1 VKSAAEMLMRRVK
14 DAWTKALK
22 DAGWR
27 ARKLAKGVR
36 KDAFRHVLLARR
48 RGGTLYRQAAKAVGY
63 PEPAVLDHVV
73 VSLTSF
79 PLRIGKA
86 HHVVSSL
93 LDQSVQPG
101 KVVLYLPEA
110 EFPERAIPRALSRLE
125 SDRFEIRFVSEN
137 LRPHNK
143 LTHAIADFPGAWIAT
158 ADDDRLYPLH
168 WLERLLDAAA
178 ETPRTVICTIGLKMT
193 VGSNRFGSYRDWPL
207 DLSPKPSYLLF
218 PVGSWGTLYPPG
230 SLHPLVDQRDLAQKL
245 APLNDDVWFK
255 AMTLMRNMPCRA
267 CGKSGL
273 MPDLHFKK
281 NVRLWDL
288 NQRGILIDEAV
299 SKVFGHLGLT
309 PDKILAQEAGAR
321 HQPPAEF
328 LDAGQAMS
336 G

>member
-1 VKSAAEMLMRRVK
+1 MKCAAEVLMRRLREACVK
-14 DAWTKALK
+14 GLK

-27 ARKLAKGVR
+27 ARKLAKGVK
-36 KDAFRHVLLARR
+36 KDAFRHLPFALR
-48 RGGTLYRQAAKAVGY
+48 RGETLYRHAAKALGNRA
-63 PEPAVLDHVV
+63 PAVLADVV

-86 HHVVSSL
+86 HIVVSSL

-101 KVVLYLPEA
+101 KVVLYLPQT
-110 EFPERAIPRALSRLE
+110 EFPGRAIPKKLSRLE

-143 LTHAIADFPGAWIAT
+143 LTHAVADFPGSWIAT
-158 ADDDRLYPLH
+158 ADDDRLYPSH
-168 WLERLLDAAA
+168 WLARLLDAAA
-178 ETPRTVICTIGLKMT
+178 ETPHTVVCTLGRRMT
-193 VGSNRFGSYRDWPL
+193 VTSNRFRSYRDWPL

-218 PVGSWGTLYPPG
+218 PIGSWGTLYPPG
-230 SLHPLVDQRDLAQKL
+230 SLHPLIDQRDLAQEL

-273 MPDLHFKK
+273 MPSLHFKN

-288 NQRGILIDEAV
+288 NQRGKLVDEAV

-309 PDKILAQEAGAR
+309 PDKILAQEAGA
-321 HQPPAEF
+321 QYPTPAEF
-328 LDAGQAMS
+328 LDAGQAIS

>member
-1 VKSAAEMLMRRVK
+1 MRPLK
-14 DAWTKALK
+14 DACVKGLK

-36 KDAFRHVLLARR
+36 KDAFRHVPIALR
-48 RGGTLYRQAAKAVGY
+48 RGETLYRQAAKALGN
-63 PEPAVLDHVV
+63 PEPAVLDDVV

-79 PLRIGKA
+79 PLRIGKS

-93 LDQSVQPG
+93 LDQSVRPR

-110 EFPERAIPRALSRLE
+110 EFPGRAVPKALSRLE
-125 SDRFEIRFVSEN
+125 SDRFEIRFVQEN

-143 LTHAIADFPGAWIAT
+143 LTHAITDFPGSWIAT
-158 ADDDRLYPLH
+158 ADDDRLYPFH
-168 WLERLLDAAA
+168 WLARLLDAAA
-178 ETPRTVICTIGLKMT
+178 ENPRTVVCTLGRRMT
-193 VGSNRFGSYRDWPL
+193 ATSNRFRSYRDWPL

-218 PVGSWGTLYPPG
+218 PIGSWGTLYPPG
-230 SLHPLVDQRDLAQKL
+230 SLHPLVNQRDLAQEL

-255 AMTLMRNMPCRA
+255 AMTLMRNMPCCA
-267 CGKSGL
+267 CGKSGP
-273 MPDLHFKK
+273 MPSLYFKK
-281 NVRLWDL
+281 NVRLWEL
-288 NQRGILIDEAV
+288 NQRGKLVDEAI

-309 PDKILAQEAGAR
+309 SDQILAQEARAH
-321 HQPPAEF
+321 HQPPTEL

>member
-1 VKSAAEMLMRRVK
+1 VKGATEVPMRRLK
-14 DAWTKALK
+14 DACVKGLK

-36 KDAFRHVLLARR
+36 KDAFRHLPFALR
-48 RGGTLYRQAAKAVGY
+48 RGETLYRQVAKALGN
-63 PEPAVLDHVV
+63 PAPAVLDDVI

-79 PLRIGKA
+79 PLRIGKV
-86 HHVVSSL
+86 HHVISSL

-101 KVVLYLPEA
+101 RVVLYLPQT
-110 EFPERAIPRALSRLE
+110 EFPGRAIPKALSRLE
-125 SDRFEIRFVSEN
+125 SNRFEIRFVSQN

-143 LTHAIADFPGAWIAT
+143 LTHAVADFPGSWIAT

-178 ETPRTVICTIGLKMT
+178 ETPDTVVCTLGRRMT
-193 VGSNRFGSYRDWPL
+193 VTSNRFRSYRDWPL

-218 PVGSWGTLYPPG
+218 PIGSWGTLYPPG
-230 SLHPLVDQRDLAQKL
+230 SLHPLVDQWDLAQEL

-255 AMTLMRNMPCRA
+255 AMTLLRNMPCRA
-267 CGKSGL
+267 CGKGGL
-273 MPDLHFKK
+273 MPNLYFKN
-281 NVRLWDL
+281 NVRLWEL
-288 NQRGILIDEAV
+288 NQRGKLVDEAV

-309 PDKILAQEAGAR
+309 PDKILAQEARAR

-328 LDAGQAMS
+328 LDAGQAVR